1 MSTRPGPTV
10 TDAELR
16 VLDALW
22 RLGPAPIRRL
32 TDDLYPHGGAAHYAT
47 VQKLLERLE
56 AENCVSRDRSAMTHV
71 FAAAVSRDDLIG
83 GQLRALADR
92 MCGGSLAPLLTQ
104 LISTDALSADDRREL
119 RKLLDARKP
128 TDRR

>member
-1 MSTRPGPTV
+1 MPPRAGPTV

-22 RLGPAPIRRL
+22 RLGPCPIRKL
-32 TDDLYPHGGAAHYAT
+32 TDDLYPDGTAAHYAT

-56 AENCVSRDRSAMTHV
+56 TEKCVRRDRSAMTHV
-71 FAAAVSRDDLIG
+71 FTATVSRDELIG
-83 GQLRALADR
+83 GMLRSLADR

-104 LISTDALSADDRREL
+104 LLSAKVTDDQRREL

-128 TDRR
+128 TGR